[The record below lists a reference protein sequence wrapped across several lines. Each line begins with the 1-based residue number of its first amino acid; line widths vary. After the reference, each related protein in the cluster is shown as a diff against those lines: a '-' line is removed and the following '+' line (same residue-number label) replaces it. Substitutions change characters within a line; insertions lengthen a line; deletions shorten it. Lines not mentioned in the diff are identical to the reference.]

1 MNHKTIIPS
10 LAFILYF
17 ASMGALAFPS
27 EGIPLSKQL
36 VFRIEAEGWGGAS
49 PEDIRKVLESTGR
62 ELLKHIPQNK
72 IIRIHVV
79 ASDTV
84 PQVDFKRAANG
95 EFTVRLSVKG
105 RFWAQFAYQF
115 GHELGHIVSHYE
127 RINDNKIGNENK
139 WFEETVAEVASLFVL
154 ARMAET
160 WKTDPPYMNWKSF
173 APALKEYLDKLL
185 KDTEIPAIEKMPQWF
200 NDNRPAL
207 KADPHLRERNRIVA
221 IHIFKMLERDPS
233 QWEAFRYLN
242 LGRPDAT
249 NSFESFLE
257 NWYYSAPKKN
267 KGVVKEVVDL
277 LGIKSKLIS
286 DHAK

>member
-1 MNHKTIIPS
+1 MNHKIIFPS

-17 ASMGALAFPS
+17 ASMGALAFPFV
-27 EGIPLSKQL
+27 EIPLSKQL

-72 IIRIHVV
+72 IIRIHIV

-84 PQVDFKRAANG
+84 PQVDFKRAAIG

-105 RFWAQFAYQF
+105 RFWAQFAFQF

-173 APALKEYLDKLL
+173 APALKEYLEKLL
-185 KDTEIPAIEKMPQWF
+185 KDTEIPAVEKMPQWF

-207 KADPHLRERNRIVA
+207 KADPHLRERNRVVA

-249 NSFESFLE
+249 NSFESFLV
-257 NWYYSAPKKN
+257 NWYFSAPKKN
-267 KGVVKEVVDL
+267 KGIVKEVVDL

>member
-1 MNHKTIIPS
+1 MNHKIIFPS

-27 EGIPLSKQL
+27 EEIPLSKQL

-62 ELLKHIPQNK
+62 ELLKHIPSNK

-95 EFTVRLSVKG
+95 EYTVRLAVKG
-105 RFWAQFAYQF
+105 RFWAQLAFQF

-127 RINDNKIGNENK
+127 RINDNKIGNEKK
-139 WFEETVAEVASLFVL
+139 WFEETVAEAASLFVL

-185 KDTEIPAIEKMPQWF
+185 KDTEIAAVEKMPQWF
-200 NDNRPAL
+200 KDNRPAL
-207 KADPHLRERNRIVA
+207 KADPHLRERNRVVA

-257 NWYYSAPKKN
+257 NWYFSAPKKN
-267 KGVVKEVVDL
+267 KGIVKEVVDL

-286 DHAK
+286 EHAK

>member
-1 MNHKTIIPS
+1 
-10 LAFILYF
+10 
-17 ASMGALAFPS
+17 MGALAFPS
-27 EGIPLSKQL
+27 EGIPISEQL
-36 VFRIEAEGWGGAS
+36 VFRIEAGEWGGAS
-49 PEDIRKVLESTGR
+49 PEDIRRVLESTGR

-72 IIRIHVV
+72 IIHIHVV

-95 EFTVRLSVKG
+95 EYTVRLAVKG
-105 RFWAQFAYQF
+105 RFWAQLAFQF

-127 RINDNKIGNENK
+127 RINDNKIGNQNK

-160 WKTDPPYMNWKSF
+160 WKTDPPYTNWKSF

-185 KDTEIPAIEKMPQWF
+185 KDTEIPTVEKMPQWF

-207 KADPHLRERNRIVA
+207 KADPHLRERNRVVA

-257 NWYYSAPKKN
+257 NWYFSAPKKN
-267 KGVVKEVVDL
+267 KGIVKEVVDL
-277 LGIKSKLIS
+277 LGIKSKLIT

>member
-1 MNHKTIIPS
+1 MNHKIIFPS
-10 LAFILYF
+10 LAFILCF
-17 ASMGALAFPS
+17 VNMGALAFPF
-27 EGIPLSKQL
+27 EEIPLSKQL

-139 WFEETVAEVASLFVL
+139 WFEETVGEAASLFVL

-160 WKTDPPYMNWKSF
+160 WKTDPPYVNWKSF
-173 APALKEYLDKLL
+173 AFDLKDYLDKIL
-185 KDTEIPAIEKMPQWF
+185 KDTEIPALEKMPQWF

-207 KADPHLRERNRIVA
+207 KADPHLRERNRVVA

-233 QWEAFRYLN
+233 QWESFRYLN

-257 NWYYSAPKKN
+257 NWYFSAPKQN

-277 LGIKSKLIS
+277 LGIKSMLIN

>member
-1 MNHKTIIPS
+1 MNHKIIFPS

-27 EGIPLSKQL
+27 EEIPLSKQL

-95 EFTVRLSVKG
+95 EYTVRLAVKG
-105 RFWAQFAYQF
+105 RFWAQLAFQF

-127 RINDNKIGNENK
+127 RINDNKIGIENK
-139 WFEETVAEVASLFVL
+139 WFEETVAEAASLFVL

-185 KDTEIPAIEKMPQWF
+185 KDTEIAAVEKMPQWF

-207 KADPHLRERNRIVA
+207 KADPHLRERNRVVA
-221 IHIFKMLERDPS
+221 IHIFRMLERDPS

-257 NWYYSAPKKN
+257 NWYFSAPKKN
-267 KGVVKEVVDL
+267 KGIVKEVVDL

-286 DHAK
+286 EHAK